1 MVLDYFLVA
10 IAIILI
16 ILGLLGCIL
25 PIIPGPPLSWGGLL
39 IVYFTK
45 YGNFSGNLLLWT
57 GIFALLVTIADYILP
72 IWATKKMGG
81 TKRGVW
87 GATIGLVVGIFIFP
101 PFGIIIGPF
110 IGAFLGEYTNNYSD
124 KKSNPWLSATGS
136 FIGFLLGTG
145 LKFAISGIITY
156 HFVVETFLQ

>member
-16 ILGLLGCIL
+16 GLGLLGCIL
-25 PIIPGPPLSWGGLL
+25 PIIPGPPLSWLGLL
-39 IVYFTK
+39 LINFTS
-45 YGNFSGNLLLWT
+45 YGHFHKSLLIWT
-57 GIFALLVTIADYILP
+57 GVIALAITIIDYILP

-81 TKRGVW
+81 TKRGIW
-87 GATIGLVVGIFIFP
+87 GATIGLVLGIFLLP
-101 PFGIIIGPF
+101 PIGIIIGPF
-110 IGAFLGEYTNNYSD
+110 VGAFIGEYTNKHTD

-136 FIGFLLGTG
+136 LIGFLLGTG

-156 HFVVETFLQ
+156 HFVVETFIR